1 MRRKRQEGA
10 VVIEATISLTTVM
23 FLIVTILSIVN
34 ICLVQA
40 KISTLTHGIA
50 KDISNYTY
58 IYTLMGLNEKE
69 AAISAKA
76 DYSRKTL
83 DTAGKLP
90 SEFKDGST
98 EVYGKISELSK
109 TVMDK
114 EFWESSLNLVAE
126 GGINM
131 IKGETVDGLC
141 KLAARKRLASMG
153 TDADTYLRH
162 LGIEG
167 GVDNGLHFE
176 RSEVCSGGGDDIKII
191 VEYEV
196 HLLKLLG
203 VDFNFRF
210 EQCAYTKTW
219 CARSGDDRRD
229 VGGKKED
236 SKSEG
241 SEGGEN
247 AGDAQADGQDGSGET
262 DGSEESNG
270 MENEEQTGG
279 SDETEGQDETVTSGE
294 ETKQKTTREYISDS
308 THNPFSTQVYIGTMP
323 GTLELGSSHEAMADL
338 YGMTYF
344 SMSKEDWNSLPKK
357 DADAQ
362 WEIVK
367 GFLEEQD
374 GYGKNFYMGV
384 NPRQASGI
392 YRQEV
397 EWLEDNGYTI
407 EYDAEVGL
415 WRAARK

>member
-83 DTAGKLP
+83 DSLGDIA
-90 SEFKDGST
+90 SDST
-98 EVYGKISELSK
+98 QVFGKISELSK

-114 EFWESSLNLVAE
+114 EFWESSLALVAQ
-126 GGINM
+126 GGLDTV
-131 IKGETVDGLC
+131 KGDVVDDLC

-153 TDADTYLRH
+153 TDADAYLRH
-162 LGIEG
+162 LGIESGVG
-167 GVDNGLHFE
+167 GLNFE

-203 VDFNFRF
+203 VDFKFRF

-229 VGGKKED
+229 VGGKKEE

-241 SEGGEN
+241 TDEGEN
-247 AGDAQADGQDGSGET
+247 AGDAEGTDGQEGSGET
-262 DGSEESNG
+262 DESEGADGQETA
-270 MENEEQTGG
+270 EQPDG
-279 SDETEGQDETVTSGE
+279 SDETDKTDTSEE

-323 GTLELGSSHEAMADL
+323 GTLELGSSHESMADL

-407 EYDAEVGL
+407 EYDAGVGL